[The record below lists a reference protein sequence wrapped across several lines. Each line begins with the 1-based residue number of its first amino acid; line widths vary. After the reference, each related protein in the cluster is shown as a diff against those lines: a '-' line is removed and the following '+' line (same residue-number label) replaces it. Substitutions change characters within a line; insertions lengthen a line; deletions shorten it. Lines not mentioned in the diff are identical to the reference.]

1 MDKKE
6 ISIDPS
12 LFGYGGGKKG
22 KKGTSSKSSEK
33 KKKEMLVN
41 VNGGSVKELLLRKLR
56 EYKKNKTKKLV
67 QHHDNNNQSKV
78 NPDFLERIKK
88 RKNKTENSINMG
100 YDDNLFKNVQNT
112 YQNKNPEGLENT
124 LRNYNHENT
133 ETINNHVEVHNAP
146 PFGIMKNGNL
156 PTYRTFHNRT
166 MKKSNDNM
174 FTQQDKT
181 RQNTIEDNPP
191 TTKKERV
198 KLKIER
204 KLKVGRNKTSKK
216 CGVFIRNNVSRKN
229 IEEYKVEMKKHH
241 MRTIKNHLKRN
252 NLIKHG
258 CSAPNDLLREIYE
271 NSRLIG
277 DVDNKNSKNM
287 VHNYFEDNAEE

>member
-1 MDKKE
+1 MEKKE

-12 LFGYGGGKKG
+12 LFGYGGVKKG
-22 KKGTSSKSSEK
+22 RKGTSSKTTEK

-100 YDDNLFKNVQNT
+100 YNDNLFQNVQNT
-112 YQNKNPEGLENT
+112 YQI
-124 LRNYNHENT
+124 RNDERNHEPVNT
-133 ETINNHVEVHNAP
+133 YQNHNIERTDNHVEVHNPP

-166 MKKSNDNM
+166 MKKSNDDM

-181 RQNTIEDNPP
+181 RQNYDEDITPKS
-191 TTKKERV
+191 KKERV

-229 IEEYKVEMKKHH
+229 IEEYKINMKQQN

-271 NSRLIG
+271 NTKLVG

-287 VHNYFEDNAEE
+287 VHNYFEKNAEE